1 MPNKTAA
8 IKALRQAKKRTE
20 SNEIIKRNLKYLI
33 KQTIK
38 AVQAGDKDKALASA
52 LQVQQLADKAV
63 KKEVLK
69 RNTADRRKASVMKK
83 VNALKK

>member
-1 MPNKTAA
+1 MPNKAAA

-20 SNEIIKRNLKYLI
+20 SNETLKRNLKFLI

-38 AVQAGDKDKALASA
+38 SVKEGDKEKALGFA

-63 KKEVLK
+63 KKDVLK
-69 RNTADRRKASVMKK
+69 RNTADRRKSSIMKT
-83 VNALKK
+83 VNAIKK

>member
-1 MPNKTAA
+1 MPNKAAA

-20 SNEIIKRNLKYLI
+20 TNEIIKRNLKFLI

-52 LQVQQLADKAV
+52 LHVQQLADKAV
-63 KKEVLK
+63 KKDVLK
-69 RNTADRRKASVMKK
+69 RNTADRRKAAVMKK
-83 VNALKK
+83 VNAIKK